1 MGFAT
6 RARQSLTGDQLSY
19 VQDRRDQNVNVG
31 SVERWASMVAGSALA
46 GYALK
51 HRSASGGLAALA
63 SAVLLY
69 RGATGHCHAYD
80 AAGLN
85 TATHNGGKGTGRIA
99 GQGSDTRE
107 RLGGSAGV
115 IVEESVTIRRAVSDV
130 FRFWRRLENLPRFMH
145 HLESVTVNPDGT
157 SRWVVKG
164 PAGIPVTWDARVIN
178 EVEDSVIGWQ
188 SLEGAMVATAGSV
201 NFARSGSDSTTVRVR
216 FQYDPP
222 AGKLGARVAEFLGE
236 DPAATVREDLDR
248 LKELLEQ
255 GSSSTTDAR
264 YSPAPPTA

>member
-1 MGFAT
+1 MGFGT

-19 VQDRRDQNVNVG
+19 VLDRRDQNVNVG

-69 RGATGHCHAYD
+69 RGATGHCHAYE
-80 AAGLN
+80 AAGVN
-85 TATHNGGKGTGRIA
+85 TATHTGGKGTGRIA

-115 IVEESVTIRRAVSDV
+115 IVEEAVTIGRAVSDV
-130 FRFWRRLENLPRFMH
+130 YRFWRRLENLPRFMH

-188 SLEGAMVATAGSV
+188 SLEGSMVATAGSV

-255 GSSSTTDAR
+255 GSSATAAR